1 MTGALTLALLGL
13 VVFYLYELAIGASDS
28 PVRVIMSIAL
38 FLLFAAVGAAMTRG
52 WLRGETWVVTLTLVI
67 GLLLLPTTWSMV
79 SAGQE
84 IAATLVGAVAAA
96 AVFVGWKGR
105 YSQD

>member
-1 MTGALTLALLGL
+1 M
-13 VVFYLYELAIGASDS
+13 
-28 PVRVIMSIAL
+28 
-38 FLLFAAVGAAMTRG
+38 FLLFAAVGAAINMV
-52 WLRGETWVVTLTLVI
+52 LLSGETWVVTLTLVI
-67 GLLLLPTTWSMV
+67 GLLLIPTTWSMV